1 MDGTIRAVQIL
12 PNKVLTEVGR
22 HTDGYPIDCM
32 RLTHDRQFM
41 VTSSQ
46 DHCKF
51 WPLSDIPKFAPD
63 TIGTVVG
70 ERDDEEEEV
79 EEGGG
84 GKRRKRKSGGGGRGN
99 ENYSRVYLIQNL
111 PMIFSMICYNH
122 FHHLY
127 NSQ

>member
-1 MDGTIRAVQIL
+1 MLRAVQIL

-63 TIGTVVG
+63 TIGTVVS
-70 ERDDEEEEV
+70 ERDDEEEEG
-79 EEGGG
+79 EEEGG
-84 GKRRKRKSGGGGRGN
+84 GKRRKKRRGRKRKRELLESVSDSKPAN
-99 ENYSRVYLIQNL
+99 DFFNDLL
-111 PMIFSMICYNH
+111 
-122 FHHLY
+122 
-127 NSQ
+127 

>member
-1 MDGTIRAVQIL
+1 MNHDRFFSFSLTFRAVQIL

-46 DHCKF
+46 DYCKF
-51 WPLSDIPKFAPD
+51 WPLSDIPRFAPD

-70 ERDDEEEEV
+70 ERDNEEED
-79 EEGGG
+79 EGGS
-84 GKRRKRKSGGGGRGN
+84 KRRKRRRGKKRKRELAESVSDSKPAN
-99 ENYSRVYLIQNL
+99 DFFNDLL
-111 PMIFSMICYNH
+111 
-122 FHHLY
+122 
-127 NSQ
+127 